1 MLQSPLLHSL
11 VEERVPV
18 TDTIFSRICR
28 ASPAE
33 AVELA
38 ATLPEED
45 RVRLA
50 LFCNARSHLRAAG
63 RAIASIC
70 KVETLTLEGGISGLV
85 LHQQAALGP
94 DTWGSSSSDTRQVTR
109 RKQLQRLV
117 H

>member
-1 MLQSPLLHSL
+1 MLESPLLHSL
-11 VEERVPV
+11 SEERVPV
-18 TDTIFSRICR
+18 ADDLFSVICR

-33 AVELA
+33 AARIA

-63 RAIASIC
+63 RAIASLC
-70 KVETLTLEGGISGLV
+70 RVETLTLEGGISGLV

-94 DTWGSSSSDTRQVTR
+94 DTWGSSSSDTRQMSR